1 MLCLLPSA
9 LAREQSKV
17 PSAGKRPRSKISGKA
32 RVRGT
37 IPRTPAG
44 SGLSSAVSHSLG
56 QVSCFATVQSRL
68 LLEETGMKWI
78 FQRSF
83 RTGGKVT
90 ALRPPWVMGQD
101 SRLLFP
107 FRSRFPVSNPKSNTW
122 AGLSNPGAPLQSSPS
137 VTGAPKLPSPFPPPV
152 PFCTRMPFQAVGWLP
167 LLLPPCSWTFSWN

>member
-1 MLCLLPSA
+1 MSKNVTHMLCLLPSA

-68 LLEETGMKWI
+68 
-78 FQRSF
+78 F
-83 RTGGKVT
+83 TGGDRHEMNFPEKFPNWGKGHGSEASVGNGT
-90 ALRPPWVMGQD
+90 GQQA
-101 SRLLFP
+101 S
-107 FRSRFPVSNPKSNTW
+107 VS
-122 AGLSNPGAPLQSSPS
+122 L
-137 VTGAPKLPSPFPPPV
+137 
-152 PFCTRMPFQAVGWLP
+152 
-167 LLLPPCSWTFSWN
+167 